1 MKNPRCASVI
11 ALLGLLSFGSA
22 CIPKVQAFQRFDLQA
37 GNADVLWLFVNE
49 RLHRCVNSPRGPVCA
64 RVNYIETPANSV
76 DLAAIPATPPAVA
89 SAPPTPHG

>member
-1 MKNPRCASVI
+1 MKIFPRAFV
-11 ALLGLLSFGSA
+11 LGLLSLLSLTSA

-64 RVNYIETPANSV
+64 RVNYVETSANST
-76 DLAAIPATPPAVA
+76 DLAAIPATPPAMA
-89 SAPPTPHG
+89 STPPTPHG